1 MIVIICRDFVAGM
14 IYSVVRHSKEDE
26 EMYKELMEVNNELIP
41 HLLKSQGK
49 FFFMKYI
56 FLKGEFQF
64 RSFFYTF

>member
-41 HLLKSQGK
+41 HLLKSQGN
-49 FFFMKYI
+49 FF
-56 FLKGEFQF
+56 L
-64 RSFFYTF
+64 